1 MCRTTTQ
8 RRGVEVTRS
17 LDMSFGQMDRTSQQ
31 GERRARERTGP
42 PKVPS
47 IGTGLLRGEASDAD
61 VSAIDSGQR
70 PLAQGQALIVF
81 IAAKPLGKNNTRVK
95 RAMWSAFAGKLR
107 GNWRAPLQNGTWQCC
122 KVGNGNQNVTYV
134 PDTPCMP

>member
-1 MCRTTTQ
+1 
-8 RRGVEVTRS
+8 
-17 LDMSFGQMDRTSQQ
+17 MDRTSQQ

-81 IAAKPLGKNNTRVK
+81 IAAKPLGKTTRGSRGPCGQPLPESSVET
-95 RAMWSAFAGKLR
+95 GGLR
-107 GNWRAPLQNGTWQCC
+107 CRMGHGNVVRLGMGTR
-122 KVGNGNQNVTYV
+122 
-134 PDTPCMP
+134 M